1 MSQLDSTLMIV
12 LLVVL
17 GLAGVA
23 ASLWRISRGGT
34 QALGGIASLALMGG
48 VLVLIIFVALQFQ
61 HVSNMIGPGSS
72 NPAFPSDYTPIP
84 WSTVAG
90 FGTPDPG
97 PGIIIGH

>member
-1 MSQLDSTLMIV
+1 MSQLDSTLMII
-12 LLVVL
+12 LLIVL

-23 ASLWRISRGGT
+23 TSLWRIARGGT

-48 VLVLIIFVALQFQ
+48 VLVLIIFVALAFQ
-61 HVSNMIGPGSS
+61 HVSNVLGPGSS
-72 NPAFPSDYTPIP
+72 TPAFPSEYSPIP

-97 PGIIIGH
+97 PIIIGH